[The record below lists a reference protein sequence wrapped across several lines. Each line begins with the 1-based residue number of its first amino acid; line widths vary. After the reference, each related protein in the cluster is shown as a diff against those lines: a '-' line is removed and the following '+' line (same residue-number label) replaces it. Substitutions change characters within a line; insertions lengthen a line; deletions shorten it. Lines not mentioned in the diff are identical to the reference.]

1 MTEKGLAG
9 NLWTTASNV
18 ALYQSPIWKLKLAMT
33 NIYLLVTFRIASAKV
48 LLLNEPFLCHPT
60 PRSGALVW
68 MKRGLPILPCR
79 LTWSYTRPGVIMTC
93 IPWILTACEI
103 TRWHG
108 IMEGRLMETPMHFSK
123 HGLDGTQK
131 PSVGRSPWDDC
142 TMISANT
149 GNTEMTHFG
158 EYSLH

>member
-1 MTEKGLAG
+1 MD
-9 NLWTTASNV
+9 S

-33 NIYLLVTFRIASAKV
+33 NIYLLVPFRIASSKV
-48 LLLNEPFLCHPT
+48 SLLNEPFLCHPT

-68 MKRGLPILPCR
+68 MKWGLPILPCR

-108 IMEGRLMETPMHFSK
+108 IVEGRLMEAPMHFSK
-123 HGLDGTQK
+123 HGLDRTWK
-131 PSVGRSPWDDC
+131 PSVGRSPSPDL
-142 TMISANT
+142 MRRL
-149 GNTEMTHFG
+149 HFDLG
-158 EYSLH
+158 KHGKH